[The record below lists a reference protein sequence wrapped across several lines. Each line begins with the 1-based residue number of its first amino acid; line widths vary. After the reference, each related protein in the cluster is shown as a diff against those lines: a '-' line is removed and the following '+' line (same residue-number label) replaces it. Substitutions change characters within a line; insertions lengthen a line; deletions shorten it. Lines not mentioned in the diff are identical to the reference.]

1 MAGTGFGV
9 DPQALKLAEEGINGA
24 IEELQK
30 LGIAG
35 FAESGRGF
43 SELELTGMEA
53 GDPDLGAV
61 FTEFCERW
69 SWGVRKLVQEG
80 TEIAGKLGLSA
91 GFYHEQE
98 KYADGLLK
106 DVVAAGMGNP
116 HQTEEQIEGK
126 SWDQVWGDNAYT
138 QITNPDFSPGSADK
152 AFDNMAKTWKD
163 VAKEK
168 AEGPFGINKAIAEA
182 AGGNG

>member
-1 MAGTGFGV
+1 MAGTGYEV

-24 IEELQK
+24 IGELQK

-43 SELELTGMEA
+43 SELEMTGMEA
-53 GDPDLGAV
+53 GDPDLGNV
-61 FTEFCERW
+61 FNEFCERW

-80 TEIAGKLGLSA
+80 TQIATRLGLSA
-91 GFYHEQE
+91 GYYYEQE
-98 KYADGLLK
+98 KYANNLLK
-106 DVVAAGMGNP
+106 DVVASGMGNP

-126 SWDQVWGDNAYT
+126 SWGEVWGDNPYT
-138 QITNPDFSPGSADK
+138 QITNPDFSAESADK
-152 AFDNMAKTWKD
+152 AYENMKKTWSD

-168 AEGPFGINKAIAEA
+168 AEGPFGINKKLAEA